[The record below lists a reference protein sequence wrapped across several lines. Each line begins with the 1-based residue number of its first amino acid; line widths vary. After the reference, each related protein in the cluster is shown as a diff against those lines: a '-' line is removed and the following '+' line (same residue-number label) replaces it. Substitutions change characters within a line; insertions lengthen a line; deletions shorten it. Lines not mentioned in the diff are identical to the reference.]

1 MNRIQTLG
9 ILAFLTLTSTVLSQ
23 VIDETKIVDLTYSF
37 DEKTIYWPTAKPFHW
52 QKDTW
57 KITPGGY
64 WYAAADFA
72 ASEHGGT
79 HLDSPIHFGKGKAT
93 TDQIPLTRLI
103 GPAIVIDITGASA
116 KERDY
121 RLTVKDI
128 TAWEKKYGRSRRWH
142 RTDSHGLGEILARPH
157 TLPWK

>member
-9 ILAFLTLTSTVLSQ
+9 ILAFLTLTSTVFSQ

-72 ASEHGGT
+72 ASEHGGIRSAT
-79 HLDSPIHFGKGKAT
+79 RMPNGK
-93 TDQIPLTRLI
+93 L
-103 GPAIVIDITGASA
+103 
-116 KERDY
+116 
-121 RLTVKDI
+121 RLTIYGKTELEYETEYEGGILTLVI
-128 TAWEKKYGRSRRWH
+128 TKL
-142 RTDSHGLGEILARPH
+142 GLYYSFPLFDTCKNVHIRASV
-157 TLPWK
+157 